1 MKQQVSINESN
12 VDQVASNYERR
23 YGNLFEAY
31 VNGCAR
37 TAIGESVSN
46 FELAALGVNWTNS
59 NNTANSLKPTLLSAR
74 WVNCLKLLWT

>member
-46 FELAALGVNWTNS
+46 FELAALGRQLDQFQQYRQFTE
-59 NNTANSLKPTLLSAR
+59 ANASIG
-74 WVNCLKLLWT
+74 